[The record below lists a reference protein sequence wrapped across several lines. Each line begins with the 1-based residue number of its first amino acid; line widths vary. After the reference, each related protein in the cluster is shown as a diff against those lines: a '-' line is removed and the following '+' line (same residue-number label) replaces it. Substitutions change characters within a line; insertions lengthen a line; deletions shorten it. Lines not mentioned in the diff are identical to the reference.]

1 MSALLAPKQLDRRE
15 PNAADFS
22 KNHVNTPNGQLS
34 KAISAIPAVMALE
47 KISVTCGIHGKATW
61 FITSSDL
68 AAGKTGCQKCRW
80 EFEAIEQKQAT
91 ERQAMLSRL
100 NMPVEHIGADFHS
113 WQGVG
118 GGDKQLAARI
128 NNILQF
134 GQNYAATYRRGHAN
148 ILLTGNTG
156 TGKTK
161 LACLIAN
168 EIIRCNYTPRM
179 TVIFKRSADIQREF
193 KECWNKASVESDKAY
208 LDRLGRATVLIIDEV
223 GEGDTGFSD
232 KAADADRER
241 LSDLIDKRYKDGLPT
256 IITTNLPPNDF
267 YAHVG
272 HRAADRLRQ
281 NMVEIACDWISYRY
295 ATGRVMSL

>member
-1 MSALLAPKQLDRRE
+1 MSDLITVNTLDRRA
-15 PNAADFS
+15 PSAADFS
-22 KNHVNTPNGQLS
+22 KNHVNTPNGELS
-34 KAISAIPAVMALE
+34 KIISTIPAGMALE
-47 KISVTCGIHGKATW
+47 KISVTCSMHGKATW

-68 AAGKTGCQKCRW
+68 TAGKTGCQKCRW
-80 EFEAIEQKQAT
+80 ELEAAEQKKVIN
-91 ERQAMLSRL
+91 RQNMLASVAM
-100 NMPVEHIGADFHS
+100 PAEHIGANFAN
-113 WQGVG
+113 WQAIG
-118 GGDKQLAARI
+118 GGDKQLATRI
-128 NNILQF
+128 QNIVNF

-168 EIIRCNYTPRM
+168 EIIRCNYYPRM

-193 KECWNKASVESDKAY
+193 KECWNKSSVESDKAY

-241 LSDLIDKRYKDGLPT
+241 LSDLIDKRYKAGLPT

>member
-1 MSALLAPKQLDRRE
+1 MSALIKANTLTRRA
-15 PNAADFS
+15 PNAADF
-22 KNHVNTPNGQLS
+22 NQTHVNTPSGELS
-34 KAISAIPAVMALE
+34 KIISTIPAGMILE
-47 KISVTCGIHGKATW
+47 KISVTCRVHGKATW
-61 FITSSDL
+61 FVTSSDL

-80 EFEAIEQKQAT
+80 EIEVSEQKKAA
-91 ERQAMLSRL
+91 ERQAMLASL
-100 NMPVEHIGADFHS
+100 AMPVEHIGAGFS
-113 WQGVG
+113 NWQAVG
-118 GGDKQLAARI
+118 GGDNQLATRI
-128 NNILQF
+128 NNIVSF
-134 GQNYAATYRRGHAN
+134 GQNYAATYQRGHAN

-168 EIIRCNYTPRM
+168 EVIRCNYAPRM

-193 KECWNKASVESDKAY
+193 KECWNKPSAESDIAY
-208 LDRLGRATVLIIDEV
+208 LARLGRATVLIIDEV

-241 LSDLIDKRYKDGLPT
+241 LSDLIDRRYKAGLPT

-281 NMVEIACDWISYRY
+281 NMVEVVCNWKSYRY

>member
-1 MSALLAPKQLDRRE
+1 MSALITASKLDRRA
-15 PNAADFS
+15 PSAADFNA
-22 KNHVNTPNGQLS
+22 NHVNTPNGELS
-34 KAISAIPAVMALE
+34 KIISSIPAGMALE
-47 KISVTCGIHGKATW
+47 KISVTCLIHGKASW

-80 EFEAIEQKQAT
+80 ETEVSEQKKVT
-91 ERQAMLSRL
+91 ERQNML
-100 NMPVEHIGADFHS
+100 NGIAMPVEHIGADFSH
-113 WQGVG
+113 WQAVG
-118 GGDKQLAARI
+118 GGNKQLTTRI
-128 NNILQF
+128 NNIVRFSQ
-134 GQNYAATYRRGHAN
+134 QYAANYRRGHAN
-148 ILLTGNTG
+148 VLFSGSTG

-168 EIIRCNYTPRM
+168 EIIRCNYHPKM

-193 KECWNKASVESDKAY
+193 KDCWNKSSVESDIAY
-208 LDRLGRATVLIIDEV
+208 LARLGRATVLVIDEV

-241 LSDLIDKRYKDGLPT
+241 LSDLIDRRYKAGLPT

-281 NMVEIACDWISYRY
+281 NMVEIICDWKSYRY